1 MNLSLNL
8 DYKKSQ
14 QHPPRNNR
22 TKGNSDVLVC
32 GIGHGETRRSLT
44 REAPCS
50 HSRSVGKAVRVGKP
64 FKNTCTLIF
73 TLWDKDAKAYIT
85 QLAKII
91 TEQAL
96 CKQNTEYHTKVKQNC
111 H

>member
-1 MNLSLNL
+1 MWDRAWRNQEKSDLRSPVFSL
-8 DYKKSQ
+8 Q
-14 QHPPRNNR
+14 
-22 TKGNSDVLVC
+22 VF
-32 GIGHGETRRSLT
+32 GESS
-44 REAPCS
+44 E
-50 HSRSVGKAVRVGKP
+50 RVGKP

-96 CKQNTEYHTKVKQNC
+96 CKQNTSTTQR
-111 H
+111 